1 MGRVHNFLVRTKKGG
16 PTTRRKQTDPFLN
29 NQKKKERATTSYRS
43 NRLGAA
49 VKGRKMPIEKKK
61 GKDPLNKTKRGHLET
76 TLSLDKDKSILGKR
90 PQNLDK
96 STALPTELTT
106 KKGNQ
111 NKPPAKQ
118 GGFNNPQRLPE
129 RNR

>member
-1 MGRVHNFLVRTKKGG
+1 MGGKLQVIELEVKLE
-16 PTTRRKQTDPFLN
+16 KQ
-29 NQKKKERATTSYRS
+29 
-43 NRLGAA
+43 
-49 VKGRKMPIEKKK
+49 K
-61 GKDPLNKTKRGHLET
+61 GKGPLNKTKRGHLET

-111 NKPPAKQ
+111 KKPPAKQ

-129 RNR
+129 RNRKRGNHSKKRDKSHERIHVNFFLAAERNSSN